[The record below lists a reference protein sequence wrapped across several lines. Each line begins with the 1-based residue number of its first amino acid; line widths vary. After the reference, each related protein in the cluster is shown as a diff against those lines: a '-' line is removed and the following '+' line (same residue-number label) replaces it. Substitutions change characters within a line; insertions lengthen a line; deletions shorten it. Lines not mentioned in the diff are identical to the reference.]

1 MESALIE
8 PASCMASTF
17 IMTFMRTCRVCHGRI
32 AVYIAVLINKG
43 SSRLIRL
50 IWHVGDLR
58 RSASSCAGYAR

>member
-32 AVYIAVLINKG
+32 DVYIAVLINKG
-43 SSRLIRL
+43 SSRLIL
-50 IWHVGDLR
+50 ACG
-58 RSASSCAGYAR
+58 